1 MKVSFTTFAIP
12 GFGYDHRTSALKIL
26 LNCPREYNEIQVYSL
41 TNNCWRR
48 VQHNIP
54 SIPFLSSN
62 STVHLNGAVHWLAVR
77 RESDGTDKHIIMSF
91 DFGDETFR
99 DREAT
104 DNLQSTDYNRAG
116 LGSCN
121 VCVMEENI
129 GVEHW
134 INLFTVD
141 LRAQFGANDEVMQ
154 RNDAGELV
162 LYDK

>member
-1 MKVSFTTFAIP
+1 MKGSFTTFAIP

-62 STVHLNGAVHWLAVR
+62 STVHLKGAVHWLAVR

-91 DFGDETFR
+91 DFGDETE
-99 DREAT
+99 D
-104 DNLQSTDYNRAG
+104 NRAG

-162 LYDK
+162 LYDKQ